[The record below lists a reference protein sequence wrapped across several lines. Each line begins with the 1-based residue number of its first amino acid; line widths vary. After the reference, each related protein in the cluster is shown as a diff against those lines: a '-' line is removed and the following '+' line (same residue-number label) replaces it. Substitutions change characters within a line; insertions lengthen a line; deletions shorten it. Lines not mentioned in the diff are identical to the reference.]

1 MSESINEKNLNEQE
15 KFKSFE
21 KIKEEMIKN
30 GYKENLGTISVIKA
44 NIYALFT
51 AGPIALICFII
62 YIRKWGGI
70 FLEFTPATILLFFI
84 SIILCIVIHE
94 FLHGITW
101 SLFCKNGFK
110 SINFGVMWKS
120 LTPYCHCKEP
130 LNFKAYLTGGLMP
143 LLILGILLFIVSFFT
158 GNSLLMNLS
167 MINILCAGGDTTIA
181 LLLCKYKDA
190 LFIDHPTDCGFIAF
204 TK

>member
-1 MSESINEKNLNEQE
+1 MSENINEKNLNEQE

-30 GYKENLGTISVIKA
+30 GYKENSGTITVIKA
-44 NIYALFT
+44 NIYALLT
-51 AGPIALICFII
+51 AGPIVLICFII

-70 FLEFTPATILLFFI
+70 FLEFTPATIVLFFI

-110 SINFGVMWKS
+110 SISFGVMWKS

-190 LFIDHPTDCGFIAF
+190 LFIDHPTDCGFVAF